1 MYVSFRNHLYN
12 WLFQLHGPEA
22 GVIVLVQRRVF
33 ILPTGHGVIFAAIL
47 VLMLTGSINYNL
59 SLGFVLTFLL
69 AALQVNAMIYTFR
82 NLANL
87 RVSGGRTRPVYAGD
101 TARFAVNLENRG
113 EVERYS
119 IGLTHD
125 KKASEFVDLPAR
137 ATASVQ
143 AGIPAARRGVLRPGR
158 LTLFTRYPLGLYYAW
173 AYLELDMHC
182 IVYPRPAAPGLPL
195 PVATSSAGE
204 GNERGE
210 GQEDFAG
217 LRQYHRGDSPRH
229 VAWKV
234 AARDQG
240 CSPSSSRAGPIPS
253 CGLPGTSCRA
263 RSASRRSCHISRA
276 GCSTPTPPAC
286 LSACASPGKWSRSP
300 PETCNGTGA
309 SRRSLYSNSRQG
321 LGARGSGPGSAED
334 QRHHAMA
341 LCALVP
347 SPNPQSL
354 L

>member
-1 MYVSFRNHLYN
+1 MYVAFRRHLYN

-47 VLMLTGSINYNL
+47 LLMLTGSVNYTL

-69 AALQVNAMIYTFR
+69 TALLVNAMVYTFR

-101 TARFAVNLENRG
+101 TARFGVNLENRG
-113 EVERYS
+113 GADRYS

-125 KKASEFVDLPAR
+125 RMRSEFVDVPAR
-137 ATASVQ
+137 ATAV
-143 AGIPAARRGVLRPGR
+143 AHVGIPAPLRGVLRPGR

-182 IVYPRPAAPGLPL
+182 IVYPRPAPPGRPL
-195 PVATSSAGE
+195 PVATANAGE
-204 GNERGE
+204 GSERGE

-217 LRQYHRGDSPRH
+217 LRQYHRGDSPH
-229 VAWKV
+229 HIAWKV

-240 CSPSSSRAGPIPS
+240 LFTKQFAGRADTELWLDWDA
-253 CGLPGTSCRA
+253 LP
-263 RSASRRSCHISRA
+263 
-276 GCSTPTPPAC
+276 
-286 LSACASPGKWSRSP
+286 L
-300 PETCNGTGA
+300 
-309 SRRSLYSNSRQG
+309 G
-321 LGARGSGPGSAED
+321 LGVEERLSQLARWVLDAHAAELSFGLRIPGRTVDIASGD
-334 QRHHAMA
+334 IQRDRCLEA
-341 LCALVP
+341 LALFE
-347 SPNPQSL
+347 Q
-354 L
+354 

>member
-1 MYVSFRNHLYN
+1 MYVPFSNQLYN
-12 WLFQLHGPEA
+12 WLFQLRGPEA

-69 AALQVNAMIYTFR
+69 AALHVNAMIYTFR

-113 EVERYS
+113 ETERYS

-143 AGIPAARRGVLRPGR
+143 AGIPATRRGVLRPGR

-182 IVYPRPAAPGLPL
+182 LVYPRPAAPGLPL

-204 GNERGE
+204 GSKRGE

-240 CSPSSSRAGPIPS
+240 LFTKQFAGRSDSELWLTWDQLPRALGIEEKLSQLARWVLDAHAAGLSFGLRIPGKTVEIATGDVQRDK
-253 CGLPGTSCRA
+253 CLEALALFELAPGTR
-263 RSASRRSCHISRA
+263 
-276 GCSTPTPPAC
+276 
-286 LSACASPGKWSRSP
+286 
-300 PETCNGTGA
+300 
-309 SRRSLYSNSRQG
+309 
-321 LGARGSGPGSAED
+321 D
-334 QRHHAMA
+334 
-341 LCALVP
+341 
-347 SPNPQSL
+347 
-354 L
+354 

>member
-1 MYVSFRNHLYN
+1 MYVSFRNQLYN
-12 WLFQLHGPEA
+12 WLFQLRGPEA

-33 ILPTGHGVIFAAIL
+33 ILPTGHGIIFAGIL
-47 VLMLTGSINYNL
+47 LLMLTGSINYNL

-87 RVSGGRTRPVYAGD
+87 RVSGGRSRPVYAGD

-113 EVERYS
+113 EAERYS
-119 IGLTHD
+119 IGLTQD
-125 KKASEFVDLPAR
+125 RKVSEFVDVPAR
-137 ATASVQ
+137 ATATVQ
-143 AGIPAARRGVLRPGR
+143 VGIPAPRRGVLRPGR

-182 IVYPRPAAPGLPL
+182 IVYPRPAPAGLPL
-195 PVATSSAGE
+195 PPSSANAGE
-204 GNERGE
+204 GSERGQ

-240 CSPSSSRAGPIPS
+240 LFTKQFAGRADTELWLTWDHVPHRLGVEEKLS
-253 CGLPGTSCRA
+253 QLA
-263 RSASRRSCHISRA
+263 R
-276 GCSTPTPPAC
+276 
-286 LSACASPGKWSRSP
+286 
-300 PETCNGTGA
+300 
-309 SRRSLYSNSRQG
+309 
-321 LGARGSGPGSAED
+321 
-334 QRHHAMA
+334 
-341 LCALVP
+341 
-347 SPNPQSL
+347 
-354 L
+354 